1 VASLKQFKLP
11 DVGEGLT
18 EADIVRW
25 YVKPGDVVTQNQI
38 IVEIETAKALVEL
51 PCPFA
56 GVVSELLVSE
66 GSTVD
71 VGTPII
77 IVDVAATSGSPSS
90 AGDAGG
96 SASGSTSG
104 SASGSATGS
113 AATLAASEATATEPA
128 AGDSAGD
135 AEDGSGGDGDGENNG
150 RTAVLVGYGP
160 RTDTPVRRRARQAAP
175 PPARPTH
182 PAHAWPSVAPGVAVP
197 NGNGH
202 DSFAEPTAEA
212 MQQATFA
219 GEPAASGVLA
229 KPPVRKLA
237 RDLGIDISALSG
249 TGPDGT
255 VTRSDVEAAADASRG
270 GATAARAMPRGG
282 EERIPIRG
290 VRKSTAQAMVSSAF
304 SIPHVT
310 EFVTID
316 VTRSVRAVKRLREL
330 PEFADVKVSPLLLV
344 AKAVLLGLE
353 RYPLVNSMWDDPH
366 EEIVVRHYVNL
377 GIAAATPRGLVVP
390 NVKNAEALSLVQL
403 ARQLNSLTATARE
416 GRTSVADM
424 QHGTF
429 TITNVGIFGIDT
441 GTPIINPGEA
451 AILALGAIREQ
462 PWVHR
467 GKIRPRSVTTLALSF
482 DHRIID
488 GELGSMF
495 LRDVA
500 MFLEDPASSLLARI

>member
-1 VASLKQFKLP
+1 MASLKQFKLP

-25 YVKPGDVVTQNQI
+25 FVKPGDVVTQNQV

-56 GVVSELLVSE
+56 GVVSELLVTE
-66 GSTVD
+66 GATVD

-77 IVDVAATSGSPSS
+77 IVDVAAT
-90 AGDAGG
+90 AA
-96 SASGSTSG
+96 TS
-104 SASGSATGS
+104 
-113 AATLAASEATATEPA
+113 ATLASTEATATEPTTDDT
-128 AGDSAGD
+128 AGDTVGEAGGE
-135 AEDGSGGDGDGENNG
+135 AEGEPAGEGETNG

-160 RTDTPVRRRARQAAP
+160 RTNTPVRRRARQAAP
-175 PPARPTH
+175 PPVAPAHPT
-182 PAHAWPSVAPGVAVP
+182 HAWPSVAPAVAAP

-202 DSFAEPTAEA
+202 DVEPEPEPSVQQPSTA
-212 MQQATFA
+212 A
-219 GEPAASGVLA
+219 GPAVPGVLA

-237 RDLGIDISALSG
+237 RDLGIDIQTLRGS
-249 TGPDGT
+249 GPDGT

-270 GATAARAMPRGG
+270 AAPGARVTPRGG

-290 VRKSTAQAMVSSAF
+290 VRKSTAQAMVGSAF

-310 EFVTID
+310 EFTTID
-316 VTRSVRAVKRLREL
+316 VTRSVRAVKRIREL

-344 AKAVLLGLE
+344 AKAILLGIE
-353 RYPLVNSMWDDPH
+353 RYPLVNSVWDERN

-403 ARQLNSLTATARE
+403 ARSLNSLTATARE

-467 GKIRPRSVTTLALSF
+467 GKVRPRSVTTLALSF

-488 GELGSMF
+488 GELGSLF

>member
-1 VASLKQFKLP
+1 MASLKQFKLP

-25 YVKPGDVVTQNQI
+25 HVKPGDPVTQNQT

-56 GVVSELLVSE
+56 GVVSELLVAE
-66 GSTVD
+66 GTTVD

-77 IVDVAATSGSPSS
+77 IIDVAATVGSSNAPAILDSGDTPANLGS
-90 AGDAGG
+90 GDG
-96 SASGSTSG
+96 ASDAAV
-104 SASGSATGS
+104 AS
-113 AATLAASEATATEPA
+113 
-128 AGDSAGD
+128 D
-135 AEDGSGGDGDGENNG
+135 AESEIGIQAPAGAGTG

-160 RTDTPVRRRARQAAP
+160 RNDAPVRRRARHTQAAP
-175 PPARPTH
+175 VAPARPVH
-182 PAHAWPSVAPGVAVP
+182 NWPSVAPTVAVP
-197 NGNGH
+197 ETGPTGTAAARG
-202 DSFAEPTAEA
+202 SAEP
-212 MQQATFA
+212 
-219 GEPAASGVLA
+219 ASGVLA

-237 RDLGIDISALSG
+237 RDLGIDLQAVHGS
-249 TGPDGT
+249 GPDGT
-255 VTRSDVEAAADASRG
+255 VTRSDVEAAADPTRATGTSRP
-270 GATAARAMPRGG
+270 MPRAG

-290 VRKSTAQAMVSSAF
+290 VRKATAQAMVGSAF

-310 EFVTID
+310 ELTTID
-316 VTRSVRAVKRLREL
+316 VTRSMRAVARLRDL
-330 PEFADVKVSPLLLV
+330 PEFEGVKVSPLLLV
-344 AKAVLLGLE
+344 SKAILLGIE
-353 RYPLVNSMWDDPH
+353 HYPMINSVWDDRN
-366 EEIVVRHYVNL
+366 EEIVIKHYVNL

-390 NVKNAEALSLVQL
+390 NIKNAEALSLGQL
-403 ARQLNSLTATARE
+403 ARSLNALAATARD

-467 GKIRPRSVTTLALSF
+467 GKVKPRWVTTLALSF
-482 DHRIID
+482 DHRIVD
-488 GELGSMF
+488 GELGSRF

-500 MFLEDPASSLLARI
+500 MFLEDPASSLLSRL

>member
-1 VASLKQFKLP
+1 MASLKQFKLP

-25 YVKPGDVVTQNQI
+25 FVKPGDVVTQNQI

-77 IVDVAATSGSPSS
+77 IVDVAATSAKPGSAGSAGS
-90 AGDAGG
+90 ADDAGDAGG
-96 SASGSTSG
+96 SASGT
-104 SASGSATGS
+104 
-113 AATLAASEATATEPA
+113 AATLAATEATATEPA
-128 AGDSAGD
+128 VDDSAD
-135 AEDGSGGDGDGENNG
+135 TAEGGSGGGESNG

-175 PPARPTH
+175 PPAMPTR
-182 PAHAWPSVAPGVAVP
+182 PAHAWPSVAPGVAAP

-202 DSFAEPTAEA
+202 DSVTEPAAEPE
-212 MQQATFA
+212 QQAAFA
-219 GEPAASGVLA
+219 GEPAAPGVLA

-237 RDLGIDISALSG
+237 RDLGIDISVLSG

-270 GATAARAMPRGG
+270 GATTARAMPRGG

-290 VRKSTAQAMVSSAF
+290 VRKSIAQAMVNSAF

-310 EFVTID
+310 EFTTID

-353 RYPLVNSMWDDPH
+353 RYPLVNSMWDEPH

-403 ARQLNSLTATARE
+403 GRQLNSLTATARE

-500 MFLEDPASSLLARI
+500 MFLEDPASSLLARM